1 MMKSVRD
8 AGTVL
13 SPHGPDSLESAEVGK
28 PGGAGTDE
36 PGGPMAGRQAGE
48 ESQSEGLL
56 GRIVVESGGNVG
68 SLF

>member
-1 MMKSVRD
+1 MMKSVREM
-8 AGTVL
+8 GTVL
-13 SPHGPDSLESAEVGK
+13 SPYRPDYLSEQE
-28 PGGAGTDE
+28 GGGTDE
-36 PGGPMAGRQAGE
+36 PGGPMASSQEVRR